1 MLCEG
6 TMPVSEPS
14 YQVVERGV
22 DRRPK
27 INRQCFCMT
36 QPLQEESMNPK
47 FNTQTV
53 LLRLMVLLGII
64 GAIISALPHPNAIQ
78 RSSNTPQDSFKR
90 EVSLEFML

>member
-1 MLCEG
+1 
-6 TMPVSEPS
+6 
-14 YQVVERGV
+14 
-22 DRRPK
+22 
-27 INRQCFCMT
+27 
-36 QPLQEESMNPK
+36 MNPK